1 MTKVDEIKQKRAELI
16 AKQRE
21 LIDKSWKENRQGNLN
36 SDEETTYQKIQDDLK
51 VVEGTLKRE
60 LEVFHNEQL
69 LNADAVTLP
78 PAGET
83 VQPDIRTIDENDKSN
98 PVLQAYKAVTENRKI
113 SPAYENLVNR
123 ISRAGESYIRYGTGG
138 MTPEEK
144 RDLSVGS
151 NAAGGY
157 LVPIEMS
164 KQIVIYEREFGVM
177 RQLST
182 EFSTSVGDTVTV
194 PRITAFGTSGW
205 VGEGNAFTESDP
217 TIGQVSFSAYKST
230 HIAQVSEELLQD
242 TAFDVSSLLARIF
255 GQNLGA
261 LQNNAFVSGNGTGRP
276 TGIANNVT
284 TGATLASNVAV
295 TADELVNTYHSLL
308 RPYRAQASWVIHDN
322 TVAAIRKLVTGVSG
336 DKTYLWQPGLVAGQ
350 PDTLLGRPVYTDP
363 DVATM
368 ANSAKCIL
376 FGDFKAG
383 YWIRNAGGITIQRL
397 NELYSGTGQVG
408 FRIWQRVDGKQ
419 VDALAVKAAVNNAS

>member
-1 MTKVDEIKQKRAELI
+1 M
-16 AKQRE
+16 
-21 LIDKSWKENRQGNLN
+21 
-36 SDEETTYQKIQDDLK
+36 
-51 VVEGTLKRE
+51 
-60 LEVFHNEQL
+60 
-69 LNADAVTLP
+69 
-78 PAGET
+78 
-83 VQPDIRTIDENDKSN
+83 ENDKTN
-98 PVLQAYKAVTENRKI
+98 PILQAYKSVTENREVSDSYK
-113 SPAYENLVNR
+113 NLVNR
-123 ISRAGESYIRYGTGG
+123 ISRAGESYIRYGAGG

-157 LVPIEMS
+157 LVPIEMA

-182 EFSTSVGDTVTV
+182 EFSTSIGDTVNV

-217 TIGQVSFSAYKST
+217 TIGQVQFSAYKST

-336 DKTYLWQPGLVAGQ
+336 DKTYLWQPGLQAGQ

-383 YWIRNAGGITIQRL
+383 YWIRNAGGITIQRM
-397 NELYSGTGQVG
+397 NELYAATGQVG